1 MDVLFVGGGPAGL
14 AGAIELARLARED
27 DELKELEIGVL
38 EKSAGL
44 GEHCLSGAVI
54 DPRPFREL
62 FHGISDEEFPFRMRV
77 PRDRVYLLTS
87 KGKIRLPT
95 PPTMHNKNNWV
106 GSLCEVV
113 RWMGEKAEAAGVNI
127 FTGFPADALLVGGD
141 RVLGVRTTP
150 AGLDKAGNPGNPGN
164 PGSGYAEPT
173 DVSARVTVLCEGTRG
188 SLTQAYLARIR
199 AYDQAGPGINSMI
212 WVNANAIAEAEALD
226 QERADAGPRGP
237 LHGIPIILKDNFDT
251 YDMPTSAGTLALAG
265 NIPPN
270 DAFPVAKLRD
280 AGVIIIGKSNMH
292 EMAGGITTIGSLG
305 GQTLNPY
312 DLRRNPGGSSGGTG
326 AAIAASFAAV
336 GWGSDTCG
344 SLLIPAAHNN
354 LVGLRPTKGL
364 SSIDGIIP
372 GSHTE
377 DTDGPLART
386 VRDLAVALDATVGRD
401 RADPPATAILE
412 GRELPRFVDE
422 LDAGAGR
429 SPDRHP
435 RSFLRR
441 RARGRRDV

>member
-1 MDVLFVGGGPAGL
+1 MASGL
-14 AGAIELARLARED
+14 A
-27 DELKELEIGVL
+27 
-38 EKSAGL
+38 
-44 GEHCLSGAVI
+44 
-54 DPRPFREL
+54 
-62 FHGISDEEFPFRMRV
+62 
-77 PRDRVYLLTS
+77 TS
-87 KGKIRLPT
+87 
-95 PPTMHNKNNWV
+95 
-106 GSLCEVV
+106 EQ
-113 RWMGEKAEAAGVNI
+113 
-127 FTGFPADALLVGGD
+127 
-141 RVLGVRTTP
+141 
-150 AGLDKAGNPGNPGN
+150 
-164 PGSGYAEPT
+164 
-173 DVSARVTVLCEGTRG
+173 
-188 SLTQAYLARIR
+188 LTQAYLARIR

-237 LHGIPIILKDNFDT
+237 LHGIPIILKDNFGT

-270 DAFPVAKLRD
+270 DAFQVAKLRD
-280 AGVIIIGKSNMH
+280 AGVVIIGKSNMH

-364 SSIDGIIP
+364 SSVDGIIP
-372 GSHTE
+372 SSHTE
-377 DTDGPLART
+377 DTGGPLART

-401 RADPPATAILE
+401 RADPATAILE
-412 GRELPRFVDE
+412 GLELASFVDGLNTGALDGARIGILRAFFGDAPEDFATSRVVLGALEQMVE
-422 LDAGAGR
+422 LGADTVTIEVPGYDTLNAG
-429 SPDRHP
+429 SSVVRHEFKWDLIDYLAVCP
-435 RSFLRR
+435 THL
-441 RARGRRDV
+441 